1 MTEEN
6 QVPGLDHR
14 LVSCET
20 EVPGIVKVELSE
32 RQLHLHIW
40 NSRKSLR
47 QNYRWRTKALRNSC
61 PKPHDY

>member
-1 MTEEN
+1 MMEEN

-47 QNYRWRTKALRNSC
+47 
-61 PKPHDY
+61 